1 LRGDEM
7 VGYGFYIV
15 IICLILIGVLLV
27 RGRENRLKMYGMS
40 LMLSGRKFKSAAIFY
55 SKKLRLREW
64 LKRRKEERIDKEIY
78 ESISFLRNIITLGR
92 GRRTGSDYIIE
103 QLSQREGIL
112 RPVYIR
118 MLRFLRLGKLE
129 EAVKAFAEEAFTAVG
144 VEFGD
149 LLLKWDSLDPIE
161 LTEILISY
169 QKNIKEAKMT
179 SQIKEDEMV
188 SELIYF
194 PVVLNIF
201 IIFINFIMVG
211 YFMEQKHML
220 AMLF

>member
-1 LRGDEM
+1 M